1 MRKPTYCLIL
11 LLFLSPADS
20 KSQSI
25 EKNAAE
31 TLENMFN
38 RLAVNYDDND
48 KLRINDSIRLIIDS
62 YVSSDTVFTHRFDN
76 LRYLG
81 QVISPDS
88 LLKIVSWNLI
98 LYSEPSRY
106 NSYIIRK
113 MDSGNDN
120 KIYKLYTGYKDGR
133 VTTDTTYLQTD
144 WYGALYYEVKPLKAA
159 GKQLWVLLGIDYG
172 NPEVTRKIIDALS
185 FGPDDSIIFG
195 NKFFQSG
202 EDVKFR
208 VVFEYS
214 SLAIMSLRFRSDS
227 SILFDHLTPFAAD
240 GKPSYGP
247 DYSFDAYNF
256 ENGMWKLKINVDE
269 FSDK

>member
-1 MRKPTYCLIL
+1 MRKPIFCLIL
-11 LLFLSPADS
+11 LLLLNPADS

-25 EKNAAE
+25 EKGAAE
-31 TLENMFN
+31 TLENLFD
-38 RLAVNYDDND
+38 RLAINHDDND
-48 KLRINDSIRLIIDS
+48 KLRINDSIRMIIDS

-76 LRYLG
+76 LRFLG

-98 LYSEPSRY
+98 LYNEPSRY

-113 MDSGNDN
+113 MDSGIDN
-120 KIYKLYTGYKDGR
+120 KIYKLHTGYKDASIM
-133 VTTDTTYLQTD
+133 TDTTYFQTE
-144 WYGALYYEVKPLKAA
+144 WYGALYYDLKPLKAT

-185 FGPDDSIIFG
+185 FGPDDALIFG
-195 NKFFQSG
+195 YKFFQSG

-214 SLAIMSLRFRSDS
+214 SLAIMSLRFRSDR
-227 SILFDHLTPFAAD
+227 SILFDHLVPFAAD
-240 GKPSYGP
+240 GRPSYGP

-269 FSDK
+269 FHEK

>member
-1 MRKPTYCLIL
+1 MRNPICYLIL
-11 LLFLSPADS
+11 LLLLRPADS

-31 TLENMFN
+31 TLENLFD

-48 KLRINDSIRLIIDS
+48 KLRINDSIRLIVDK
-62 YVSSDTVFTHRFDN
+62 YVSSDTIFTHRFDN

-81 QVISPDS
+81 QVTSPDS

-98 LYSEPSRY
+98 LYNEPSRY

-113 MDSGNDN
+113 MDPGIDN
-120 KIYKLYTGYKDGR
+120 KIYKLSAGYKEGR
-133 VTTDTTYLQTD
+133 VTTDTTYIQTD
-144 WYGALYYEVKPLKAA
+144 WYGALYYDLRPLKAA
-159 GKQLWVLLGIDYG
+159 GKQLWVVLGIDYG
-172 NPEVTRKIIDALS
+172 NPESTRKIIDAVS

-195 NKFFQSG
+195 HKFFQSG
-202 EDVKFR
+202 EYVKFR

-227 SILFDHLTPFAAD
+227 SILFDHLVPFAAD
-240 GKPSYGP
+240 GRPSYGP
-247 DYSFDAYNF
+247 DYSFDAYKF
-256 ENGMWKLKINVDE
+256 ENGRWNLKINVDE
-269 FSDK
+269 FSK